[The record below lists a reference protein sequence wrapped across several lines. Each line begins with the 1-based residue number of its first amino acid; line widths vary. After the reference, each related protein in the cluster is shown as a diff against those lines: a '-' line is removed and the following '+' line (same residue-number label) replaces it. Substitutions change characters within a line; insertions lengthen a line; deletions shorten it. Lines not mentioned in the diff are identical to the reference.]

1 MKEYAQKIGEIH
13 KIEITRAMLDGISD
27 SKSQNDKR
35 MKKAAEKEKMKLK
48 EQENGEEERKKTA
61 EKLEFISQSKKTLGD
76 FYKHIDKKSV
86 AKEAMD
92 VAKGLM
98 KYGTRK
104 LTEAKGHS

>member
-76 FYKHIDKKSV
+76 FYKHIDKKKCCTRSNGCSQRANEV
-86 AKEAMD
+86 WYKETD
-92 VAKGLM
+92 
-98 KYGTRK
+98 
-104 LTEAKGHS
+104 